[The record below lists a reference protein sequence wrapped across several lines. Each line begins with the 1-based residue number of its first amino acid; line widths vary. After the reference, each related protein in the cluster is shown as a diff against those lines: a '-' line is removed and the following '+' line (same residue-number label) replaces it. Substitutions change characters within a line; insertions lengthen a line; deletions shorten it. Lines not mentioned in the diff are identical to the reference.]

1 MKYNF
6 KIGDR
11 VKFKEEYKDYM
22 KNNSFPEEFVIGR
35 FDDANMNDDTV
46 AFDQDETVSDF
57 LFRLEQV
64 ESSSE
69 SSIQDAIDMLVKAG
83 YKVTL
88 SKE

>member
-6 KIGDR
+6 KVGDR
-11 VKFKEEYKDYM
+11 VKFKEEYHYYM
-22 KNNSFPEEFVIGR
+22 KNNGYPDEFVIGS
-35 FDDANMNDDTV
+35 FDDVILNYDTV
-46 AFDQDETVSDF
+46 AINCDETAHAC
-57 LFRLEQV
+57 LFRLERV

-69 SSIQDAIDMLVKAG
+69 SSIQGAIDTLVKAG

>member
-1 MKYNF
+1 MKYSF

-11 VKFKEEYKDYM
+11 VKFKEEYKNYM
-22 KNNSFPEEFVIGR
+22 KNNGFPEEFVIAK
-35 FDDANMNDDTV
+35 FNDEIMDDVTV
-46 AFDQDETVSDF
+46 AFNCDETVSAC
-57 LFRLEQV
+57 LFRLERV

-69 SSIQDAIDMLVKAG
+69 AGIQDAIDTLVKAG

>member
-22 KNNSFPEEFVIGR
+22 KNNGFPEEFVIGM
-35 FDDANMNDDTV
+35 FDDENMDDDTV
-46 AFDQDETVSDF
+46 AFNCDETVYAC
-57 LFRLEQV
+57 LFRLERV

-69 SSIQDAIDMLVKAG
+69 SSIQDAIATLVKAG

-88 SKE
+88 SKD

>member
-1 MKYNF
+1 MEYNF

-22 KNNSFPEEFVIGR
+22 KNNGFPEEFVIGR
-35 FDDANMNDDTV
+35 FDDEWMDGVTV
-46 AFDQDETVSDF
+46 AFNCNETVYAY
-57 LFRLEQV
+57 LFRLERV

-69 SSIQDAIDMLVKAG
+69 ASIQGAIDTLVKAG